1 MLLSPNRVI
10 SQSSSH
16 EALRLS
22 KYLVY
27 RIMPI
32 SAFAIQR
39 SGYPLRAA
47 AAPLIGVVRD
57 LQAMSATGLWVHRR
71 FTMRP

>member
-1 MLLSPNRVI
+1 
-10 SQSSSH
+10 
-16 EALRLS
+16 
-22 KYLVY
+22 
-27 RIMPI
+27 MPI

-57 LQAMSATGLWVHRR
+57 PQAMSATGLWVHRR